1 MAYINANATKSIRE
15 ALKKKFP
22 GHKFSVTKM
31 SGSHGVDVAV
41 MAGPAFK
48 EESAQYD
55 PFSPRKHKYVVSDL
69 NKGYSNINEYWLKE
83 NYPNNAKFFQN
94 VVEIIKTAPYYAG
107 VGDLWF
113 DKSDIQTD
121 YFHTAYYMS
130 ISVGKWDKPFQVK
143 EAA

>member
-1 MAYINANATKSIRE
+1 MAYINAEQTKAIRK
-15 ALKKKFP
+15 ALKKRFP
-22 GHKFSVTKM
+22 DHTFSVTKM
-31 SGSHGVDVAV
+31 SGGYGVNVAV

-48 EESAQYD
+48 KEAEQYNRD
-55 PFSPRKHKYVVSDL
+55 EDKYVTPDL
-69 NKGYSNINEYWLKE
+69 NEGYSSINHFCVKE
-83 NYPNNAKFFQN
+83 NYPNNAKFFQE

-113 DKSDIQTD
+113 DESDIQSD

-130 ISVGKWDKPFQVK
+130 ISVGQWDKPFQVK